1 MPEEVIEYNF
11 KISTH
16 RPDPD
21 IVLVTI
27 AGDLDIGTV
36 PQATAFLTQAIA
48 LPPRHLILD
57 LSGVQF
63 LSSSGLA
70 LLIAAQPDDGTT
82 HGPQLHLLGVTG
94 NRPVERPLA
103 LIGVLDRFDIA
114 TDLDTLL
121 ARLHAAE
128 RVAD

>member
-1 MPEEVIEYNF
+1 MPEEVVEDNLT
-11 KISTH
+11 ISAQ

-27 AGDLDIGTV
+27 GGDLDIGTV
-36 PQATAFLTQAIA
+36 PQATAFLAHA
-48 LPPRHLILD
+48 VLLPPRHLILD
-57 LSGVQF
+57 LSGVTF

-70 LLIAAQPDDGTT
+70 LLIAAQPDDGTSD
-82 HGPQLHLLGVTG
+82 GPHLHLLGVTG

-103 LIGVLDRFDIA
+103 LIGMLDRFDIA

>member
-1 MPEEVIEYNF
+1 MPEEVVEDNF
-11 KISTH
+11 KISTQ

-36 PQATAFLTQAIA
+36 PQATAFLTHAIA
-48 LPPRHLILD
+48 LPSRHLVLD
-57 LSGVQF
+57 LSGVKF

-70 LLIAAQPDDGTT
+70 LLIAAQSDDGTT
-82 HGPQLHLLGVTG
+82 HGPQLHLVGVTG
-94 NRPVERPLA
+94 NRPVERPPA

-121 ARLHAAE
+121 ARLHAVE
-128 RVAD
+128 PLAD